1 MTGARGDGAA
11 MPAGL
16 TIDIDET
23 PGRPG
28 WAVVT
33 LAGGFASAVAA
44 RVLGATL
51 SDLLGHGIDTITVE
65 AGPCAALSPEVCLV
79 LVDVARHVH
88 LVGGCLVVAG
98 LRAQDRV
105 VIRNYDVDHRL
116 DLAR

>member
-1 MTGARGDGAA
+1 

-16 TIDIDET
+16 IIDIDET
-23 PGRPG
+23 PDRTG

-33 LAGGFASAVAA
+33 LAGGFASAVGA

-51 SDLLGHGIDTITVE
+51 SDLFGHGVDTITVE
-65 AGPCAALSPEVCLV
+65 AGRCATLAPETCLV
-79 LVDVARHVH
+79 LVDAARHAR

-98 LRAQDRV
+98 LAARDRV
-105 VIRNYDVDHRL
+105 VIRSYDIDHRL